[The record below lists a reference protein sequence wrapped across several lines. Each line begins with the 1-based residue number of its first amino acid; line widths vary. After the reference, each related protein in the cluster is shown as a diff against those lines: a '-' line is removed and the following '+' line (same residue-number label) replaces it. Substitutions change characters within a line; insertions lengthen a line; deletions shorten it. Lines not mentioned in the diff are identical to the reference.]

1 MSKQLSLFSY
11 LGGKKKV
18 VRNLENTNTVVDK
31 VDVNNS
37 NEGNKNNNNDMCM
50 TAEKI
55 ASWPRIYVLGYFKR
69 NGMFYTVNLTCHF
82 HF

>member
-55 ASWPRIYVLGYFKR
+55 ASWPKDKEFMFWDTS
-69 NGMFYTVNLTCHF
+69 NGMVCFIQIT
-82 HF
+82 